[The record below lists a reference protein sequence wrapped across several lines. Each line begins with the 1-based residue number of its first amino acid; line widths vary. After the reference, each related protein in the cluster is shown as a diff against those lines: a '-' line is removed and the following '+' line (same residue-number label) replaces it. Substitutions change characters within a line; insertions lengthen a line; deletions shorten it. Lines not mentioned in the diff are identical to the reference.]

1 MKFIKNIVA
10 LIILIALLSSVISL
24 STVSAQSGLNI
35 NTNKN
40 NVTKGEEIDANIYI
54 TNSAVAAFTLEIYFD
69 TNKLEYVSGPANS
82 NLVQNRVIYTWTSN
96 SGKGQDKIEIHNLK
110 FKAIADGT
118 ASIIA
123 TGIFYDANGKE
134 VVLVPNNVEIN
145 IGDTANQMATD
156 VQGQTKEASADNA
169 QLQIFRLNEEGII
182 PTFDPNIYEYYFV
195 TDKDINKFEITAI
208 PQNKNA
214 SVSIKGNEDLKKG
227 LNTITVKVTS
237 ENKSNTKNY
246 KVYVTKTNDLEKANT
261 NLETLAIRQGTLEPE
276 FTANVTGYNIEIV
289 NDTQT
294 IDILAIPENVN
305 AKVQIDGNGNMQI
318 GDNKIVVTV
327 IAEDGV
333 TKREYKIN
341 VHRRNAQEEEEAT
354 KEQEN
359 QVQKVASIL
368 NQQANSEI
376 EGENRSA
383 EAEQGQKNQ
392 DVVYVAIVTII
403 GIVILVIFILI
414 VKRNLKKLT
423 RI

>member
-96 SGKGQDKIEIHNLK
+96 NGKGQDKIEIHNLK

-134 VVLVPNNVEIN
+134 VVLVPNNVEIS

-276 FTANVTGYNIEIV
+276 FTANVTGYNIEIG

-333 TKREYKIN
+333 TKRKYNIN

-354 KEQEN
+354 EEQAN

-414 VKRNLKKLT
+414 VKRNLKKVD
-423 RI
+423 

>member
-341 VHRRNAQEEEEAT
+341 VHRRNAPEEEEAT

-368 NQQANSEI
+368 NQQANNEI
-376 EGENRSA
+376 EGENAAVKA
-383 EAEQGQKNQ
+383 EKQQKNV
-392 DVVYVAIVTII
+392 DTTYVVIVTII
-403 GIVILVIFILI
+403 GILILVVFILI
-414 VKRNLKKLT
+414 IKRNLKKNDT
-423 RI
+423 